1 MEFKDRDKF
10 PDFEAYW
17 RANKGRLLLDAPQQ
31 LKTERTDSGKLN
43 TPGDWLLAPLPIV
56 AMILFMRMGWIASEL
71 LNLVGAIAVG
81 VVLYVLG
88 EMAKPY
94 VTGKRSV
101 ADIDRDIQEYFRREW
116 EAGEAS

>member
-10 PDFEAYW
+10 SDFEEYW
-17 RANKGRLLLDAPQQ
+17 RANKSRLMPDAPQH
-31 LKTERTDSGKLN
+31 LKTERINSGKFN
-43 TPGDWLLAPLPIV
+43 TAGDWLLAPLPLV
-56 AMILFMRMGWIASEL
+56 VMILFMQTGWIANEL
-71 LNLVGAIAVG
+71 LNLVVAIAIG

-101 ADIDRDIQEYFRREW
+101 TDIDRDIKEYFRREW
-116 EAGEAS
+116 EAGGAS